1 MEILTEHHPD
11 ARPLHWWSAAQLT
24 ELARQI
30 EPVWAAWLRD
40 WAAVPIAGMLPVA
53 CELASERKDLA
64 HLHWIPLGAK
74 DFVCAWYCA
83 VSEESASP
91 IDGSIV
97 KAVWQ
102 EAQADFL
109 HAICAR
115 LKLET
120 CATTS
125 SLASNF
131 KDWAGAVILSMGGGQ
146 CCSVQHVLLGA
157 QPVSQMLTGFASRR
171 AEENTRRQ
179 RALVP
184 VEAALNDK
192 PVRISAQLAPC
203 EIDLGALLGLRV
215 GDIVPLPHPL
225 EKPLAVNLESHLLCH
240 AYLGK
245 QGGVKAVELIRN

>member
-40 WAAVPIAGMLPVA
+40 WAATPTAGMVAVA
-53 CELASERKDLA
+53 CELAAERKDLA
-64 HLHWIPLGAK
+64 HLHWNVLGATGSE
-74 DFVCAWYCA
+74 CAWHCA

-91 IDGSIV
+91 IDGSIA

-102 EAQADFL
+102 EAQADFQA
-109 HAICAR
+109 AICAR
-115 LKLET
+115 LKLES

-125 SLASNF
+125 YLASNF
-131 KDWAGAVILSMGGGQ
+131 KEWAGAVILSMGDGQ
-146 CCSVQHVLLGA
+146 CSPVQHVLLAA
-157 QPVSQMLTGFASRR
+157 QPVSQMLAGFAPRR
-171 AEENTRRQ
+171 SEENTRLQ

-203 EIDLGALLGLRV
+203 EIDLGSLLGLRV

-225 EKPLAVNLESHLLCH
+225 EEPLAVHLESHPFCR

-245 QGGVKAVELIRN
+245 QGGAKAIELVRN